1 MCLTPAV
8 EQATT
13 TSLALGITVL
23 FVTKGEGTAFGYRK
37 PDAVLTPAVTFSALK
52 EGSHTAQ
59 ESSSVM
65 SRSYWELLILWR
77 GKRGQKGA
85 GRMPPGKR
93 S

>member
-1 MCLTPAV
+1 MSLTPAV

-23 FVTKGEGTAFGYRK
+23 TKGEGTVFGYLK

-59 ESSSVM
+59 ESSSLM
-65 SRSYWELLILWR
+65 GRSYWDLLILWR
-77 GKRGQKGA
+77 GKRGRKGA
-85 GRMPPGKR
+85 RRMPPGKR